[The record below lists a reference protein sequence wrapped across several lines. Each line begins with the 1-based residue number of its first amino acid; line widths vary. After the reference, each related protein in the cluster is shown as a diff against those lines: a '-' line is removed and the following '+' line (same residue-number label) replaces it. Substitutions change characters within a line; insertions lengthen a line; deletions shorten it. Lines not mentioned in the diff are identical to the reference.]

1 MEQTKE
7 VVIQTVQLSTI
18 SDVLAII
25 LSVVALIVT
34 VIGFF
39 ASLRFYQ
46 DGVVLQKS
54 ANDALTKLEEKTKN
68 IQDQVTGMFDKTL
81 NAAIS
86 KGVEIDNSFD
96 ALDQKVE
103 DAKKSIIDEAINELG
118 QAGIREREKIERI
131 VNNQLSRL
139 EDNISTTR
147 ELTENYINKNDRTYL
162 ASAKS
167 MKTVMNYL
175 VNSRVPLT
183 MREIAESTQMPYTI
197 VKRTV
202 QNLVSQ
208 GVIDTVISEQ
218 DVARYRLSKEYAA

>member
-131 VNNQLSRL
+131 VNNQ
-139 EDNISTTR
+139 
-147 ELTENYINKNDRTYL
+147 
-162 ASAKS
+162 
-167 MKTVMNYL
+167 
-175 VNSRVPLT
+175 
-183 MREIAESTQMPYTI
+183 
-197 VKRTV
+197 
-202 QNLVSQ
+202 
-208 GVIDTVISEQ
+208 
-218 DVARYRLSKEYAA
+218 